1 MSCTHSKR
9 RFRNIYVRN
18 NYIET
23 LLGEFSCIKLALNSL
38 IAVFSVD
45 ALVWQTLYFNI
56 DG

>member
-23 LLGEFSCIKLALNSL
+23 LLGEFSVKLALNSL